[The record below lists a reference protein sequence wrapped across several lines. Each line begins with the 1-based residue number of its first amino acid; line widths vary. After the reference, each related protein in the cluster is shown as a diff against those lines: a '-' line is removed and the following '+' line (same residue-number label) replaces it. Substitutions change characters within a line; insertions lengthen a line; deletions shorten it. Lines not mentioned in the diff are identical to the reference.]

1 VQRPSFDKKYIL
13 DELDKLSSKIS
24 DSLELIIIGGL
35 GLMQFGLKEATKD
48 VDVILRK
55 PSELKLLVKSLESLG
70 YH

>member
-1 VQRPSFDKKYIL
+1 MQRPSFDKKYIL

>member
-1 VQRPSFDKKYIL
+1 MQRPSFDKKYIL

-55 PSELKLLVKSLESLG
+55 PSELKLLVKSLESRARA
-70 YH
+70 